1 MQDKKKLTTA
11 GDKTPPKRAPSD
23 SGTSISGSTAPW
35 LLTHKVQ
42 IPDLVAG
49 YVDRPDLE
57 QRCAPMSRRLT
68 LLQAPG
74 GFGKTALL
82 GQCCHRLRDDGTTVA
97 WLALDEE
104 DGPAEVAT
112 YLTLAFEQ
120 AGIAT
125 VDGTGRPAGASAPE
139 LEADTQAGYRINV
152 LIRAVERHGGPCL
165 LALDELE
172 RLRSPEAIG
181 VLNALLQR
189 CPRNLRIAMAFR
201 ERPQGLDTAMFLL
214 EGHGDTITAEELR
227 FSKPDVARFFA
238 ARLSRRELKSVAES
252 SAGWPI
258 ALRIYRNAL
267 QAGTPLVDV
276 GGGNDTVAAWME
288 SRLWRGLPTED
299 REFLLEVSLFDW
311 IDAELID
318 EATGRPRSGR
328 RIESMTSLAGLVQAA
343 GGDAA
348 TLQLHPLIREYCAD
362 TLFRENPSRFRSVHA
377 AIARGLARRGHVLD
391 ALRHSVEAGDAQLTG
406 EIATGLGSLA
416 LWIGRGFDALQAM
429 DGWLSADVIAA
440 HPRLALMRCIVLAL
454 SGDMDGARRVYQTAA
469 MESAGFT
476 RSPGG
481 DEEPEMK
488 LDHLLVL
495 GVMLVM
501 GCSPLP
507 RYEPLV
513 STLLETTR
521 HPDINPLL
529 RGILRHGLCLAL
541 TEMSEF
547 DRAAEWSDRA
557 VADLGRNT
565 LYLSPFLGYQLGLAA
580 MAQGRTEEAAT
591 RYADALRLARAGHL
605 GNAGTVMF
613 GEILVAELD
622 LERGAH
628 APVHRQPPVSPRLL
642 GECGAWLDVYAANTG
657 IAAELA
663 LHDGGVDRALAV
675 VDNAGE
681 FARRTERSA
690 LSTFLAALRVS
701 LLVIG
706 ERHEQAARAWQSDGL
721 PASDDGCLDFKT
733 YRWREVE
740 AIAEARLRLLI
751 ARDEFEAARRLAS
764 RLGDA
769 ARQRRLMRT
778 LMRTLAL
785 SMRLEL
791 LAGETERAN
800 EHLVDYLEAYAGSD
814 FARPL
819 AREKDLASPL
829 LDAVI
834 DAQAP
839 ASIIAVATELR
850 DALARPDRPQG
861 GPSEPVLNPGELEVL
876 HRLEAQ
882 ADKAIARDLDLTY
895 DGVRY
900 RVRRIFA
907 KLGARGP
914 VRRRAPRAGVG
925 PVARRKRPRIVRMGD
940 LTLDG
945 SPAEAWPC
953 HPTGYRRVGRL
964 RVPSVCER
972 PGRHCGAGSAV
983 GRMGAGPGRGTDRR
997 PRVGPRSR
1005 TSS

>member
-1 MQDKKKLTTA
+1 MQAKKKVTTD
-11 GDKTPPKRAPSD
+11 GKKTPPQPAPNN
-23 SGTSISGSTAPW
+23 SGTSVPGSTTPW

-49 YVDRPDLE
+49 YVDRPELE
-57 QRCAPMSRRLT
+57 QRCAPMNRRLT

-82 GQCCHRLRDDGTTVA
+82 GHCCHRLREDGTPVA

-125 VDGTGRPAGASAPE
+125 ADGTGRPAGAFAPE
-139 LEADTQAGYRINV
+139 LEADTQAGYRINL
-152 LIRAVERHGGPCL
+152 LIRAIERHGGPCL

-172 RLRSPEAIG
+172 RLRSPAAVG

-189 CPRNLRIAMAFR
+189 CPRNLRIAIALR
-201 ERPQGLDTAMFLL
+201 ERPPGLDIAMFLL
-214 EGHGDTITAEELR
+214 EGQGDTLSAEELR
-227 FSKPDVARFFA
+227 FSKPDIARFFDT
-238 ARLSRRELKSVAES
+238 RLSRRELKLVAQN

-276 GGGNDTVAAWME
+276 GGGNDIVAAWIE
-288 SRLWRGLPTED
+288 SRLWRGLPAED
-299 REFLLEVSLFDW
+299 REFVLEVSLFDW
-311 IDAELID
+311 LDAELID
-318 EATGRPRSGR
+318 EATGRQHSRR
-328 RIESMTSLAGLVQAA
+328 RIESMASLAGLLQAA
-343 GGDAA
+343 GSDRA
-348 TLQLHPLIREYCAD
+348 TLQLHPLIREYCAG
-362 TLFRENPSRFRSVHA
+362 TLFHENPSRFRSVHS

-391 ALRHSVEAGDAQLTG
+391 ALRHSAEAGDAQLTG
-406 EIATGLGSLA
+406 EIAAGMGGID

-440 HPRLALMRCIVLAL
+440 HPRLALMRCVVLAL
-454 SGDMDGARRVYQTAA
+454 SGDMEGARRVYQTAA
-469 MESAGFT
+469 IESAGFT

-481 DEEPEMK
+481 DEEQEIK
-488 LDHLLVL
+488 QDHLLIL
-495 GVMLVM
+495 GVLLVM

-513 STLLETTR
+513 STLLETAR
-521 HPDINPLL
+521 QPDINPLL

-557 VADLGRNT
+557 VADLGRNAM
-565 LYLSPFLGYQLGLAA
+565 YLSPFLGYQRGLAA
-580 MAQGRTEEAAT
+580 MAQGRTKEAAT
-591 RYADALRLARAGHL
+591 RYGDALRLARAGHL

-613 GEILVAELD
+613 GEILMAELE

-628 APVHRQPPVSPRLL
+628 TPAPRQPPVSPRLL
-642 GECGAWLDVYAANTG
+642 GECGAWLDVYAANTC

-675 VDNAGE
+675 VENAGE
-681 FARRTERSA
+681 FARATERWA
-690 LSTFLAALRVS
+690 LSTFLSALRVS

-706 ERHEQAARAWQSDGL
+706 ERHERAARAWQSDDL
-721 PASDDGCLDFKT
+721 PASDDGCLDFEA

-751 ARDEFEAARRLAS
+751 AREEFEAARRLAL
-764 RLGDA
+764 RLSEA
-769 ARQRRLMRT
+769 TRQRRLMRT

-785 SMRLEL
+785 SMRLEW

-814 FARPL
+814 YARPL
-819 AREKDLASPL
+819 ARERDIAVPL

-834 DAQAP
+834 DAQDAKP
-839 ASIIAVATELR
+839 IVATAIGLR
-850 DALARPDRPQG
+850 HALAQADKRQAD
-861 GPSEPVLNPGELEVL
+861 PSEPVLSPGELEVL
-876 HRLEAQ
+876 HRLESQ
-882 ADKAIARDLDLTY
+882 ADKVIAQDLDLTY

-900 RVRRIFA
+900 RVRQIFA
-907 KLGARGP
+907 KLGARGRFDA
-914 VRRRAPRAGVG
+914 VHRARALG
-925 PVARRKRPRIVRMGD
+925 
-940 LTLDG
+940 LL
-945 SPAEAWPC
+945 PAE
-953 HPTGYRRVGRL
+953 
-964 RVPSVCER
+964 
-972 PGRHCGAGSAV
+972 SAV
-983 GRMGAGPGRGTDRR
+983 DPSNG
-997 PRVGPRSR
+997 
-1005 TSS
+1005 